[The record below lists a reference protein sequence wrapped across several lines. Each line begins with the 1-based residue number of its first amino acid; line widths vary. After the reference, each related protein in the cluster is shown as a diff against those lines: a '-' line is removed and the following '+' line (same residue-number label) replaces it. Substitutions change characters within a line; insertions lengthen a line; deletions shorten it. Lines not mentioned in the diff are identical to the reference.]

1 MGYKRDIIPDAPMPV
16 SMLPGIVSVA
26 DTPKGAI
33 LYLVLPANTPG
44 KRCRKITAGELAQ
57 VVMNLVP
64 YGGIPGAKIVD
75 HTIGSSSLVDGSVIE
90 RVLGNDS
97 VSSDKLQD
105 GSVYP
110 LALQNNIVFPW
121 KINNLSRPFIPTITT
136 QGGSWGGTGPYDDIL
151 VATLSSPLT
160 SSQANVD
167 VVWDFTLSARFSVP
181 QSTNTTLYHLDLIF
195 EIDDGSAT
203 PTRWRRPIY
212 WKTGDYITKRMAVK
226 SRSNSNY
233 KMYIGM
239 PTGTATTP
247 TSFVVEQVEVD
258 GHCSAPVVTDNG
270 EYIPPSSTP

>member
-1 MGYKRDIIPDAPMPV
+1 MGYKRDIIPDAPLPV

-26 DTPKGAI
+26 DTPEGAI
-33 LYLVLPANTPG
+33 LYLVLPANTAG

-64 YGGIPGAKIVD
+64 YGDIPGAKIAD
-75 HTIGSSSLVDGSVIE
+75 HTIGSSSLADEAVIE
-90 RVLGNDS
+90 RVLGNNS

-105 GSVYP
+105 DSVYP

-136 QGGSWGGTGPYDDIL
+136 QGGSWSSSGPYDDIL
-151 VATLSSPLT
+151 VATLTTPI
-160 SSQANVD
+160 SSQSNVD

-181 QSTNTTLYHLDLIF
+181 QSTATTLYRLDLIF
-195 EIDDGSAT
+195 ETDSGSAT

-212 WKTGDYITKRMAVK
+212 WKTGDYITRRIAVK
-226 SRSNSNY
+226 GRSNSNY

-258 GHCSAPVVTDNG
+258 GHCSAPVVTSDG
-270 EYIPPSSTP
+270 EYTPPSSTP